1 MHKSI
6 LLCGVGGQ
14 GTVLASRL
22 IAASA
27 MAKGHGARTA
37 ETIGMAQRGGSVVS
51 HVRIGAPIY
60 ASLIPKGQA
69 DLIIGFEPAE
79 AVRNLSYLKRDGLV
93 IVNRKAV
100 QPVTATLGG
109 TPYTGAEMIAYLEQE
124 TNAVVI
130 DGEAVCAQVGSVKV
144 LNIVLLAVAAA
155 SGKLG
160 ITVEELKTAVKQG
173 VKPKFYEMNERAI
186 DLAVEQYNN
195 RG

>member
-1 MHKSI
+1 MNKSI
-6 LLCGVGGQ
+6 LLCGVGGK

-27 MAKGHGARTA
+27 MAKGSEARTA

-51 HVRIGAPIY
+51 HVRTGEHIY
-60 ASLIPKGQA
+60 SSLIPKGQA

-79 AVRNLSYLKRDGLV
+79 AVRNLPYLKKDGLV
-93 IVNRKAV
+93 IVNQKAV

-109 TPYTGAEMIAYLEQE
+109 MQYTGEEMIDYLQKEAQ
-124 TNAVVI
+124 VVVV
-130 DGEAVCAQVGSVKV
+130 DGDAICAQAGSVKV

-160 ITVEELKTAVKQG
+160 ITVEELKEAVKKG
-173 VKPKFYEMNERAI
+173 VKPKFYAMNEQAI
-186 DLAVEQYNN
+186 DLAVKSYK
-195 RG
+195 GM